1 MSMVLTAII
10 GLVSLIAKYWW
21 LALLLLL
28 IAWLLIGA
36 KKR

>member
-1 MSMVLTAII
+1 MVLTAII

>member
-1 MSMVLTAII
+1 MVSAVI